1 MVDKIILGNDNKENI
16 NLIKK
21 NILSL
26 YSLEDSE
33 VTVIKFKDT
42 EKQRAIYKVT
52 YRDKAY
58 CLKKVYYDENSLLYV
73 YSAMEWLFRNGINVP
88 KLLPCK
94 NNERFVKYDSML
106 FILTPWVEG
115 NKCNFDNLEHLELSI
130 KTLAKVHRVSN
141 NFFPIIKNTSRETL
155 YNYSESIE
163 KHHNE
168 LLQSLTLAQKY
179 NDKFS
184 SIFLENFNNNLEL
197 SKLSLQ
203 LSYSIDTSNLS
214 TSLCHGDYVNKNII
228 INDNNDLWLI
238 DFDKCKYD
246 YCAHDISYFLRR
258 LLKRST
264 TNWNCGLTLNLLNTY
279 IKTKNLTDSDLKYI
293 LAYLAFPQK
302 YWKISRDYYKNINKC
317 NKSSFI
323 TILNKSLD
331 KTENQLEYIY
341 RMIDIMSKYYD
352 ISF

>member
-184 SIFLENFNNNLEL
+184 SIFLETPSVQRRKMSPFCIFPVFTYAI
-197 SKLSLQ
+197 SLPAIFA
-203 LSYSIDTSNLS
+203 LP
-214 TSLCHGDYVNKNII
+214 K
-228 INDNNDLWLI
+228 
-238 DFDKCKYD
+238 
-246 YCAHDISYFLRR
+246 
-258 LLKRST
+258 
-264 TNWNCGLTLNLLNTY
+264 
-279 IKTKNLTDSDLKYI
+279 
-293 LAYLAFPQK
+293 
-302 YWKISRDYYKNINKC
+302 
-317 NKSSFI
+317 
-323 TILNKSLD
+323 
-331 KTENQLEYIY
+331 
-341 RMIDIMSKYYD
+341 
-352 ISF
+352 